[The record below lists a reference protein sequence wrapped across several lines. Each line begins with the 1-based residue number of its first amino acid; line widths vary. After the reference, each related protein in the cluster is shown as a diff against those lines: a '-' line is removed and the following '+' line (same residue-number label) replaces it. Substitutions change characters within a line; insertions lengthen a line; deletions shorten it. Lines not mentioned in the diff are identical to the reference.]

1 MLALISKYSTA
12 DFILQLSVVF
22 YFLFRGLEQNPEVG
36 GYEFTTG
43 PDTMKICLM
52 INPTIVNNNA

>member
-1 MLALISKYSTA
+1 MLALNSKYSTA

-22 YFLFRGLEQNPEVG
+22 YFLFQGLGQNPEVG

-43 PDTMKICLM
+43 PDTMKICFDDQSY
-52 INPTIVNNNA
+52 NS